1 MPTIKTDDNVA
12 IYYELEGEAT
22 SPVLLFSNSL
32 GANLN
37 MWEAQRD
44 AFVDRFRILR
54 YDSRGHGRSEVPPGP
69 YSIERLARDASALLD
84 ALGIERVSFCGISM
98 GGMVGMWLGAQA
110 PERLYRLVLCNTSA
124 HMPLPENWTERANLA
139 RNGKLNEIVEP
150 VIERW
155 FTEPFR
161 ERSPEVVERVR
172 TQFLVTPSEG
182 YAGSCEAIGSMD
194 QRETISSIRV
204 PTLVIAGEK
213 DPATTP
219 EQGRFIAE
227 SIAGALYHEIPDA
240 AHLSNIEQSKRFNS
254 ALGDF
259 LSRR

>member
-1 MPTIKTDDNVA
+1 MPTIRTDDSVA
-12 IYYELEGEAT
+12 IYYELEGEST
-22 SPVLLFSNSL
+22 YPVLLFSNSL
-32 GANLN
+32 GADLY
-37 MWEAQRD
+37 MWEAQRG

-69 YSIERLARDASALLD
+69 YSIERLARDVSALLD
-84 ALGIERVSFCGISM
+84 ALGVEKVAFCGISM
-98 GGMVGMWLGAQA
+98 GGMVGMWLGANA
-110 PERLYRLVLCNTSA
+110 PERFRRLVLCNTSA
-124 HMPLPENWTERANLA
+124 YMPPPENWTERANLA

-161 ERSPEVVERVR
+161 ESSPEVVARAR
-172 TQFLVTPSEG
+172 MRFLATHSEG
-182 YAGSCEAIGSMD
+182 YAGSCEAIGCMD
-194 QRETISSIRV
+194 QRDTIGSIRV

-227 SIAGALYHEIPDA
+227 SIPGASYHEIPDA
-240 AHLSNIEQSKRFNS
+240 AHLSNIEQSDRFNS

-259 LSRR
+259 LAK

>member
-12 IYYELEGEAT
+12 LYYELEGEAT

-44 AFVDRFRILR
+44 AFDDRFRILR
-54 YDSRGHGRSEVPPGP
+54 YDSRGHGRSEVPTGP
-69 YSIERLARDASALLD
+69 YSIERLARDVSALLD
-84 ALGIERVSFCGISM
+84 GLSAENVTFCGISL
-98 GGMVGMWLGAQA
+98 GGMVGMWLGANQ
-110 PERLYRLVLCNTSA
+110 PERFDRLVLCNTSA
-124 HMPLPENWTERANLA
+124 HMPPPKNWTERANLA

-155 FTEPFR
+155 FTAPFR
-161 ERSPEVVERVR
+161 ERRPEVVERIR

-194 QRETISSIRV
+194 QRETIGSIRV

-213 DPATTP
+213 DPATPP

-227 SIAGALYHEIPDA
+227 RIPGALYHEISDA
-240 AHLSNIEQSKRFNS
+240 AHLSNIEQGDRFNS

-259 LSRR
+259 LAE